1 MKKKQ
6 IKSLLQLTQ
15 LVKNKLTREQQS
27 QIKGGAIVTETDI
40 MDG

>member
-6 IKSLLQLTQ
+6 IKSLSQLTH
-15 LVKNKLTREQQS
+15 LVKSKLTKEQQS
-27 QIKGGAIVTETDI
+27 QIKGGTVTETDI